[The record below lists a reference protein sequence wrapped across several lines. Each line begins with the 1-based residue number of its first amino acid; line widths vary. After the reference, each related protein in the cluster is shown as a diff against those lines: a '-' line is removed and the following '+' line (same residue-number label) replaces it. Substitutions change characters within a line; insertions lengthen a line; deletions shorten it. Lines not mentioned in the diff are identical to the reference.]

1 MEVSGLGG
9 ALGDEPILQL
19 GKLRP
24 AEVNSPQVCR
34 EDGQYVPLMEFLP
47 HRAQRYMKKN
57 LTRVPG
63 ETGSVTGII
72 IAHR

>member
-34 EDGQYVPLMEFLP
+34 EDGQCVPLMEFLP
-47 HRAQRYMKKN
+47 H
-57 LTRVPG
+57 
-63 ETGSVTGII
+63 
-72 IAHR
+72 